1 MQTTTISCFRFESVA
16 AKLWAFSQMQFAR
29 GPLAR
34 TPGVS
39 FCKLMGSGTGESFHP
54 IPNFGVYAVLLVW
67 PSMADARKGLADST
81 VLANYR
87 KNAAE
92 HLTVYLQTQSAWG
105 LWDGLAPFD
114 PNDTDAPE
122 TRPIGVL
129 TRATLRKGN
138 LYEFWKSVPSVSDSL
153 KDEPGLIFKLGMGE
167 IPWVQQVTFSIWR
180 DAKDMR
186 KFAYRSG
193 AHADAIRLA
202 REGKWFKEDLFARF
216 RIVASEGT
224 WAGKKLPLEP
234 AKIEPP
240 SSRSAPTRA
249 AAL

>member
-1 MQTTTISCFRFESVA
+1 MQTTTISCFRFEGIT

-34 TPGVS
+34 TPGIS

-67 PSMADARKGLADST
+67 PSMADARKGVADST
-81 VLANYR
+81 VLDDYR
-87 KNAAE
+87 KNATE
-92 HLTVYLQTQSAWG
+92 HLTVFLQAQSASG
-105 LWDGLAPFD
+105 RWDGLAPFD
-114 PNDTDAPE
+114 PNGTNAPE
-122 TRPIGVL
+122 ARPIGVL

-224 WAGKKLPLEP
+224 WAGQRLSLEA
-234 AKIEPP
+234 AKIEPA
-240 SSRSAPTRA
+240 SLNPTQTHA